1 MTTTKSNDK
10 AQYKVPYGRWF
21 WILICCAMAAG
32 LAMVFMHR
40 MDTPDQLTAD
50 ALDYHD
56 LAMQLLREHSYGST
70 YRVPAYPA
78 LLALVYAVTGP
89 NLPAVYLVQA
99 MLFVASLVL
108 VYTIAYKLVRKETT
122 SLIALAVCIL
132 WPPFWRSLTDVL
144 TETLALFLVT
154 ATVWQLLLCIEKASV
169 GRCFVVG
176 VLLAITTLCKAVMIP
191 YILIAALLVLTANG
205 VKKPNWVGACV
216 LLIAASVCLGAW
228 TVRNYRVTGAII
240 PVATGGGFNFWLGN
254 WSPYYRHVWKWQ
266 DYPPELA
273 RELAGKTEVEQDK
286 VFTRVAVNQMTRE
299 PLTAAGMFI
308 QKFSDLWLAG
318 FGRDAASMATPV
330 KAIGGYSVPKLSLL
344 SIPLFILAFIGCRI
358 ISCEEQRRAL
368 PVTLLLSWWTIAYV
382 LTTVAPARYVLPV
395 QVFEIILAAVA
406 ISAGYHAIAR
416 KHRRVITGES

>member
-1 MTTTKSNDK
+1 MTTTKSDDK
-10 AQYKVPYGRWF
+10 AQNKVPYGRWF
-21 WILICCAMAAG
+21 WVLICCAIAAG
-32 LAMVFMHR
+32 LAMVYIHR
-40 MDTPDQLTAD
+40 MDTPDRLTAD
-50 ALDYHD
+50 ALDYHN

-154 ATVWQLLLCIEKASV
+154 ATVWQILSCIEKASV
-169 GRCFVVG
+169 GRCLAAG
-176 VLLAITTLCKAVMIP
+176 ILLAMATLCKAVMIP
-191 YILIAALLVLTANG
+191 YILIAALLVLMPKGA
-205 VKKPNWVGACV
+205 KKPNWAGAFI
-216 LLIAASVCLGAW
+216 LLVAASVCLGAW
-228 TVRNYRVTGAII
+228 TVRNYRVTGEII

-254 WSPYYRHVWKWQ
+254 WSPYYHHVWVWQ

-286 VFTRVAVNQMTRE
+286 IFTRVAVKQMTRE

-318 FGRDAASMATPV
+318 FGRDVESLPTPV
-330 KAIGGYSVPKLSLL
+330 RAIGRFSIPKLSLV
-344 SIPLFILAFIGCRI
+344 SIPLFILAIVGYRRL
-358 ISCEEQRRAL
+358 SREERSRAL
-368 PVTLLLSWWTIAYV
+368 PVTLLMIWWTAAYL
-382 LTTVAPARYVLPV
+382 LTTVAPVRYVLPV
-395 QVFEIILAAVA
+395 QTFEVVLAAVA
-406 ISAGYHAIAR
+406 ISDGVNRLAMKR
-416 KHRRVITGES
+416 KRATA